1 MNKDALEKMREL
13 EDLLLN
19 AVKSRLKEVSGSYA
33 VTPNTMKAAEIMV
46 ELLKIEQQEK
56 DEVVP
61 EENADLDIFDL
72 FDEEE
77 QKEEVKLENKYYI
90 VKGLE
95 KVIKMTRAGE
105 AVEGLIYDHQYETVI
120 IAFRNGFTKIVN
132 VECDSGIALMR
143 DVLTAF

>member
-1 MNKDALEKMREL
+1 MNEIALSKMREL

-105 AVEGLIYDHQYETVI
+105 AVEGLIYDRQHEMVKI
-120 IAFRNGFTKIVN
+120 CFRNGFTKYVN